1 MSSITPSQ
9 TTLSAGPASRS
20 VVFFHPRWPVFF
32 EDNHL
37 LVLYKPAGLRMQR
50 DASGKPNLI
59 DLAKAWIKARH
70 AKPGRVFVGM
80 VQRLDAPVA
89 GVVVLA
95 RTSKAASRLSE
106 QIRRGSVQKTYLA
119 VVQGR
124 PPEPGA
130 RLEDG
135 LVRQGRFS
143 RVVPLNRPGSRT
155 ARLGYRLLEQDRR
168 HSLLEVALETG
179 RRHQIRAQLAHLGC
193 PILGDRSYGA
203 SRSLPHGCI
212 ALLARRFSLTHP
224 TRKIPLR
231 FESPFPA
238 GWPWPAIPGEAHET
252 LWAIEDYFA
261 QGFEPPDTR

>member
-1 MSSITPSQ
+1 M
-9 TTLSAGPASRS
+9 
-20 VVFFHPRWPVFF
+20 VFFHPRWPVLF

-59 DLAKAWIKARH
+59 DLAKAWVKARH
-70 AKPGRVFVGM
+70 AKPGRVFIGM

-119 VVQGR
+119 VVQGSPPR
-124 PPEPGA
+124 PDG
-130 RLEDG
+130 RLENG
-135 LVRQGRFS
+135 LVRQGRLS
-143 RVVPLNRPGSRT
+143 RVAPLNQPGSQA
-155 ARLGYRLLEQDRR
+155 ARLAYRLLEQSGQN
-168 HSLLEVALETG
+168 SLLEVALETG

-193 PILGDRSYGA
+193 PILGDRAYGA

-224 TRKIPLR
+224 TRQIPMHV
-231 FESPFPA
+231 ESPFPA
-238 GWPWPAIPGEAHET
+238 GWPWPGASGGARDP
-252 LWAIEDYFA
+252 LWAIEAYFT
-261 QGFEPPDTR
+261 QGFGPDAFFNLSR